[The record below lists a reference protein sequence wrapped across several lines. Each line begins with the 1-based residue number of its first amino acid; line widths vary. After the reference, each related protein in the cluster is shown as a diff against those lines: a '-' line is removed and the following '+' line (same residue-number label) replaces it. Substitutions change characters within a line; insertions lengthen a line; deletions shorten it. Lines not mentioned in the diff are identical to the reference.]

1 MADTDPARP
10 LEPWPGY
17 ADLNPDQRLELFN
30 SKTEAARLN
39 NDQGFAIALAA
50 AVTNFELLRQV
61 APTLEAD
68 GSTRDAAAALHED
81 AGSWKPV

>member
-1 MADTDPARP
+1 MAETDPARP

-30 SKTEAARLN
+30 QKTEAARLN

-61 APTLEAD
+61 DKDLVAD
-68 GSTRDAAAALHED
+68 EPTRDAAASLHED